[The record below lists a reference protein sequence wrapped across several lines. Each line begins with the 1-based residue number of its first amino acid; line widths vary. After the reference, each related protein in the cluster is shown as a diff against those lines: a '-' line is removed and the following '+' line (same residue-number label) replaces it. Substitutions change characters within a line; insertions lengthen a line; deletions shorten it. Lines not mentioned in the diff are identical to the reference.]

1 MSGNLRTERST
12 GSGAN
17 GADRGNGRR
26 LIRSLIH
33 ELDEAIFP
41 SSIYCECCGSLI
53 DRSRTYSLCDD
64 CIKQFHWITGRTCG
78 KCGKAMPDTSKG
90 WFCYDCMQ
98 EKHFFRKGFSC
109 LTYGLHERELM
120 MGLKYA
126 GRGYLARIFGDIL
139 YDRMEAEI
147 RSGLFSPE
155 GESLPGDPR
164 QDQIEAPIELVI
176 SVPVSQGRLRKRGYN
191 QSEVMARRL
200 VQRWQELVREE
211 AAAGTGPVRPGEAAA
226 GTGPVRP
233 GEAAAEAGLERTG
246 IVASGAGF
254 VHSDDAVSGTGSM
267 PIGRLF
273 PAPVYRSDILYRTR
287 ETQMLRSL
295 NPTERRMA
303 LQGAFAV
310 RKSAQP
316 LLTGKNVLLID
327 DIYTTGATADACS
340 KALLEGGA
348 KDVYLLT
355 LASGGNR
362 KPGQ

>member
-139 YDRMEAEI
+139 YDRMEVEI
-147 RSGLFSPE
+147 RSGLFSPFGE
-155 GESLPGDPR
+155 GPAEDAR
-164 QDQIEAPIELVI
+164 QDRIAVPIELVI
-176 SVPVSQGRLRKRGYN
+176 SVPVSRGRLRKRGYK

-211 AAAGTGPVRPGEAAA
+211 AAAGTGS
-226 GTGPVRP
+226 VRP
-233 GEAAAEAGLERTG
+233 GEAAAEAGLERTED
-246 IVASGAGF
+246 ASAGAGF
-254 VHSDDAVSGTGSM
+254 VRSGDADDGSGSM